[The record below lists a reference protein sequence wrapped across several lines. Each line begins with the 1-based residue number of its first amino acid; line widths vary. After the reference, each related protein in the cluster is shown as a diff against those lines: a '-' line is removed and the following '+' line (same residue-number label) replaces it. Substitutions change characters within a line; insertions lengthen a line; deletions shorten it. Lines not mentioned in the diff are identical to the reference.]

1 MAFLFA
7 LLFALFVVALSACV
21 MGLGL
26 LAVAAIFG
34 TIRNDR
40 NSNKIGRDRRA
51 LSPAVAFRHPLNDAR
66 PPLPAAVVSRSV
78 PSWPR
83 F

>member
-1 MAFLFA
+1 VLLLSRMAFLFA
-7 LLFALFVVALSACV
+7 LFFALFVVALSACV

-40 NSNKIGRDRRA
+40 NSNKIGREPPRPQPRR
-51 LSPAVAFRHPLNDAR
+51 RI
-66 PPLPAAVVSRSV
+66 
-78 PSWPR
+78 
-83 F
+83 

>member
-26 LAVAAIFG
+26 LAVAAISGSF
-34 TIRNDR
+34 
-40 NSNKIGRDRRA
+40 RDHGNLKEIDEPPRRQ
-51 LSPAVAFRHPLNDAR
+51 
-66 PPLPAAVVSRSV
+66 
-78 PSWPR
+78 PR
-83 F
+83 RRI

>member
-7 LLFALFVVALSACV
+7 LFFTLFVVVLSACV

-34 TIRNDR
+34 RGNLKEIDEPP
-40 NSNKIGRDRRA
+40 RRQ
-51 LSPAVAFRHPLNDAR
+51 
-66 PPLPAAVVSRSV
+66 
-78 PSWPR
+78 PR
-83 F
+83 RRI